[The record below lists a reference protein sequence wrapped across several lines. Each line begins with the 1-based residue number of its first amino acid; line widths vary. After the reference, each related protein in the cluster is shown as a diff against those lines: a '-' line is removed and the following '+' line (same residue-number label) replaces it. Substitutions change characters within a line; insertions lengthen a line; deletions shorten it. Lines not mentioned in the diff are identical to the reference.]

1 VLEDRLRQLVD
12 ESGDPRA
19 GIAAG
24 RVIQGCHER
33 RLEARAAYPA
43 AWKRAEAAGRKA
55 FGG

>member
-1 VLEDRLRQLVD
+1 VQ
-12 ESGDPRA
+12 ESGDPHA

-33 RLEARAAYPA
+33 RIAARAAYPA
-43 AWKRAEAAGRKA
+43 AWKKAEAAGRKA